1 MKVQEIL
8 FRMQQHPD
16 DVDTMKT
23 CCGALAILSRD
34 EANKLMI
41 VRDGLRLILS
51 TMSVHDKRGDLLEAA
66 CDLLW
71 RYLAFPPPHALCRCR
86 CAVTH
91 ISCNR
96 RRKTCF
102 SFSKPPSAVWR
113 STMTW
118 SRRLLGGTAASR

>member
-1 MKVQEIL
+1 MAEDSRGRSNGSNRSKAFLIGSSPLTRVQEIL

-16 DVDTMKT
+16 GVDTMKT

-51 TMSVHDKRGDLLEAA
+51 TMQVHDKREDLLEAA

-71 RYLAFPPPHALCRCR
+71 R
-86 CAVTH
+86 
-91 ISCNR
+91 
-96 RRKTCF
+96 
-102 SFSKPPSAVWR
+102 
-113 STMTW
+113 
-118 SRRLLGGTAASR
+118 